1 MKRRRLFCRGRA
13 PPRLVFWRV
22 GGASSKARGR
32 RPWKRSQP
40 RWSSTKGG
48 RVSSSLLE
56 RAALPLAL
64 GRGGRSKSALHQA

>member
-22 GGASSKARGR
+22 GGASSKARVGGLGR
-32 RPWKRSQP
+32 EASRGGALP
-40 RWSSTKGG
+40 RG